1 MLTIFTA
8 ATGKVRTL
16 NAREMAP
23 SKAFKDM
30 FGNGTVQGGKA
41 IAVPGEVKGYWE
53 LHQEYGKLEWSRLFK
68 PVIEL
73 CRRGHEVSK
82 YLASILR
89 ARKSIIANS
98 PSLADIYID
107 PATNDVYKQGDHV
120 KRLKLAV
127 TLEEIVEKGA
137 AAIYGNGTVAQRMI
151 ETIQREG
158 GIMTIEDL
166 MAYNATWETPGSGTF
181 QNNKT
186 LHSFSMPGSGSLVVF
201 IMNVLN
207 NFLPDGPALRS
218 YQRIAETFKYAYARR
233 TLMGDSKEGHKI
245 EKNLTDHDYA
255 MDIRNKLEDDRTHND
270 YKYYGGIFAP
280 SEVSDLDYLQ
290 QFMYSKNSFVSILGS
305 WYGQHK
311 HPGIER

>member
-1 MLTIFTA
+1 MTIFTA

-98 PSLADIYID
+98 PSLAEIYID

-127 TLEEIVEKGA
+127 TLEEIAEKGVDTL
-137 AAIYGNGTVAQRMI
+137 YGNGTLAQRVI
-151 ETIQREG
+151 ESIQREG

-166 MAYNATWETPGSGTF
+166 MAYNATWGTPASRTF
-181 QNNKT
+181 ENNKT
-186 LHSFSMPGSGSLVVF
+186 LHSYSMPGSGSLVVF

-207 NFLPDGPALRS
+207 NYLPDGPALLS
-218 YQRIAETFKYAYARR
+218 YQRIVETFKYAYAKR
-233 TLMGDSKEGHKI
+233 TLMGDSDEGQEI
-245 EKNLTDHDYA
+245 VKNLTDLNYA
-255 MDIRNKLEDDRTHND
+255 MDIRNKLKDDGTHND

-280 SEVSDLDYLQ
+280 SEVSELKYLAL
-290 QFMYSKNSFVSILGS
+290 FSCSTNTIVTISGS
-305 WYGQHK
+305 WYGQLEHS
-311 HPGIER
+311 GTER

>member
-8 ATGKVRTL
+8 ATGQVRTL

-30 FGNGTVQGGKA
+30 FGNNTVQGGKA

-53 LHQEYGKLEWSRLFK
+53 LHKEYGKLEWSRLFK

-82 YLASILR
+82 YLANILR
-89 ARKSIIANS
+89 VRKSIITNS
-98 PSLADIYID
+98 PTLSEIYID
-107 PATNDVYKQGDHV
+107 PATNDVYKQGDLV

-127 TLEEIVEKGA
+127 TLEEIADKGA
-137 AAIYGNGTVAQRMI
+137 AALYGNGTLAQRVI
-151 ETIQREG
+151 ESIRREG

-166 MAYNATWETPGSGTF
+166 MAYNATWGTPASRTF
-181 QNNKT
+181 ENNKT
-186 LHSFSMPGSGSLVVF
+186 LHTFSTPGSGSLVVF

-207 NFLPDGPALRS
+207 KYLPDGPALRS
-218 YQRIAETFKYAYARR
+218 YQRIAETFKYAYAKR
-233 TLMGDSKEGHKI
+233 TLMGDSNEGEEI
-245 EKNLTDHDYA
+245 LKNLTDLDYA
-255 MDIRNKLEDDRTHND
+255 MDIRRKLEDDRTHND

-280 SEVSDLDYLQ
+280 SRVSELA
-290 QFMYSKNSFVSILGS
+290 
-305 WYGQHK
+305 
-311 HPGIER
+311 